1 MSAPGAAAPAFPG
14 PAARLSGFMAHL
26 RRNGFAVGPGE
37 TETALAFLAAG
48 DPTDAV
54 AARLA
59 LKILLT
65 GDRGQWERFDPL
77 FDAYWFGRGV
87 RTVRPAEPKG
97 GARQEARQPE
107 IWSRT
112 LPPEARAEAAGPAA
126 RAGAEGDD
134 ALPGTGRLLA
144 SRSEA
149 LRRADLRTLT
159 SAEDA
164 AEAERLAER
173 LARAMR
179 YRLSRR
185 RLPARSGDAIDLRR
199 SIRRNLSKGGE
210 PVELLRKRR
219 PERPVNLVLLLD
231 VSGSMRLYSRYLV
244 SFVRGLLGGW
254 LRAEAFVFHTKL
266 VHISDVLRERD
277 RLRAMDRLSL
287 MVEGFG
293 GGTRIAGAIEA
304 FNEHHAR
311 AMLNSRSI
319 VIILSDGYDT
329 DPPEALAAAL
339 ARLKR
344 RARRLVWLNPLLGWR
359 DYAPV
364 ARAMAAALP
373 YVDCF
378 ATAHSLESLGALEGE
393 LARL

>member
-1 MSAPGAAAPAFPG
+1 MSAPGATSPLVG

-26 RRNGFAVGPGE
+26 RLNGFAVGPGE

-48 DPTDAV
+48 DPLDAMG
-54 AARLA
+54 ARLG
-59 LKILLT
+59 LKPLLI
-65 GDRGQWERFDPL
+65 GDRGQWQRFDEL

-87 RTVRPAEPKG
+87 RTARPAEARG
-97 GARQEARQPE
+97 GARQEARPPE

-112 LPPEARAEAAGPAA
+112 LPRETQAEAAGPL
-126 RAGAEGDD
+126 GSAEGEEVP
-134 ALPGTGRLLA
+134 PGGSGRLLA

-149 LRRADLRTLT
+149 LRRADLRRLT

-164 AEAERLAER
+164 AEAERLAEL

-185 RLPARSGDAIDLRR
+185 RQPARRGDTIDLRR

-210 PVELLRKRR
+210 PVELLLKRR

-231 VSGSMRLYSRYLV
+231 VSGSMKLYSRYLIA
-244 SFVRGLLGGW
+244 FVRGLIGSW
-254 LRAEAFVFHTKL
+254 LKAEAFLFHTRL

-293 GGTRIAGAIEA
+293 GGTRIAGALRS
-304 FNEHHAR
+304 FNEHYAR
-311 AMLNSRSI
+311 RMLNSRSI

-329 DPPEALAAAL
+329 DPPEALAAEL

-364 ARAMAAALP
+364 ARAMTAALP
-373 YVDCF
+373 YIDCF